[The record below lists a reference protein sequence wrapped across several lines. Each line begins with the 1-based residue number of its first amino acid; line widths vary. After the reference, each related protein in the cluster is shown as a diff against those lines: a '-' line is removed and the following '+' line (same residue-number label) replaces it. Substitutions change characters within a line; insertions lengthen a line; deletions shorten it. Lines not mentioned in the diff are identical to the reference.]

1 MSTYFGFTP
10 SNQSGSY
17 FISYNSE
24 DAERVAPI
32 AFAMHQSGVPLWYD
46 QGLVAGEQWEKQI
59 AEHIASCKAVIM
71 FVTKKLMQR
80 ERLSYVRLEYNLATS
95 SENNKKVYIALL
107 DDIKDRDVNIQH
119 KMWWQQILLWHCI
132 ERADADKIMTAIGHG
147 SGRSAAPSESSLS
160 AGELNQLG
168 YEYHCGKNGKPQD
181 YAQAVKYYRLAADQG
196 FAMAQYNLGICYYNG
211 QGVPEDDGMAAKY
224 YRLAADQ
231 GYAKAQYNL
240 GACYYWGQGVP
251 QDYAQAVKYY
261 RLAVDQGF
269 ANAQYNLGVC
279 YYFGQG
285 VPQDYAQDYAQ
296 AVKYYRLAA
305 DQGHVK
311 AQFNLALCYEKGQGV
326 AKNLNE
332 AIRLYRHAA
341 EAGNDKA
348 KKALARLGVR

>member
-147 SGRSAAPSESSLS
+147 SGRSAAPSEASLS

-168 YEYHCGKNGKPQD
+168 YDYAVGQNGKPQDDGMAVKYYRLAADQGYANAQYNLGVCYYNGQGVPQD

-196 FAMAQYNLGICYYNG
+196 LAEAQY
-211 QGVPEDDGMAAKY
+211 
-224 YRLAADQ
+224 
-231 GYAKAQYNL
+231 
-240 GACYYWGQGVP
+240 
-251 QDYAQAVKYY
+251 
-261 RLAVDQGF
+261 
-269 ANAQYNLGVC
+269 
-279 YYFGQG
+279 
-285 VPQDYAQDYAQ
+285 
-296 AVKYYRLAA
+296 
-305 DQGHVK
+305 
-311 AQFNLALCYEKGQGV
+311 NLALCYEKGQGV

-332 AIRLYRHAA
+332 AIRLYRMVAA
-341 EAGNDKA
+341 TGDDDA
-348 KKALARLGVR
+348 KQALARLGVR

>member
-32 AFAMHQSGVPLWYD
+32 AFAMHQSGVSLWYD
-46 QGLVAGEQWEKQI
+46 QGLIYGEQWEKQI

-80 ERLSYVRLEYNLATS
+80 ERLSYVRLEYNLATN

-147 SGRSAAPSESSLS
+147 SGRSAAPSEASLS

-168 YEYHCGKNGKPQD
+168 YDYNFGKNGKPQD
-181 YAQAVKYYRLAADQG
+181 YGMAVKYFRLAADQGYAMAQYNLGVCYKRGEGVPQDYGMAVKYYRLAADQG
-196 FAMAQYNLGICYYNG
+196 FA
-211 QGVPEDDGMAAKY
+211 
-224 YRLAADQ
+224 
-231 GYAKAQYNL
+231 KAQYNL
-240 GACYYWGQGVP
+240 GLCYYWGQGVP

-261 RLAVDQGF
+261 RLAADQGY
-269 ANAQYNLGVC
+269 ADAQYNLGVC
-279 YYFGQG
+279 YE
-285 VPQDYAQDYAQ
+285 
-296 AVKYYRLAA
+296 
-305 DQGHVK
+305 
-311 AQFNLALCYEKGQGV
+311 NGQGV

-332 AIRLYRHAA
+332 AIRLYRMVAA
-341 EAGNDKA
+341 TGDDDA

>member
-32 AFAMHQSGVPLWYD
+32 AFAMHQSGVSLWYD

-132 ERADADKIMTAIGHG
+132 ERADAEKIMTAIGHG

-160 AGELNQLG
+160 AGELNHLG
-168 YEYHCGKNGKPQD
+168 YEYHYGKNGKPQD
-181 YAQAVKYYRLAADQG
+181 DGMAVKYYRLAADQG
-196 FAMAQYNLGICYYNG
+196 FAMAQYNLGNSYYNG
-211 QGVPEDDGMAAKY
+211 QGVP
-224 YRLAADQ
+224 
-231 GYAKAQYNL
+231 
-240 GACYYWGQGVP
+240 
-251 QDYAQAVKYY
+251 
-261 RLAVDQGF
+261 
-269 ANAQYNLGVC
+269 
-279 YYFGQG
+279 
-285 VPQDYAQDYAQ
+285 QDYAQ

-311 AQFNLALCYEKGQGV
+311 AQYNLGVCYEKGQGV

>member
-46 QGLVAGEQWEKQI
+46 QGLIYGEQWEKQI

-80 ERLSYVRLEYNLATS
+80 ERLSYVRLEYNLATN

-147 SGRSAAPSESSLS
+147 PGRSAAPSEASLS

-168 YEYHCGKNGKPQD
+168 YDYYVGQNGKPQD

-196 FAMAQYNLGICYYNG
+196 NA
-211 QGVPEDDGMAAKY
+211 
-224 YRLAADQ
+224 
-231 GYAKAQYNL
+231 
-240 GACYYWGQGVP
+240 
-251 QDYAQAVKYY
+251 YAQC
-261 RLAVDQGF
+261 D
-269 ANAQYNLGVC
+269 LGVC
-279 YYFGQG
+279 YKRGCG
-285 VPQDYAQDYAQ
+285 VPQDYAQ

-305 DQGHVK
+305 DQGYAN
-311 AQFNLALCYEKGQGV
+311 AQFNLGFCYEEGYGV

-341 EAGNDKA
+341 EAGVDEA

>member
-46 QGLVAGEQWEKQI
+46 QGLIYGEQWEKQI

-80 ERLSYVRLEYNLATS
+80 ERLSYVRLEYSLATN

-168 YEYHCGKNGKPQD
+168 YDYNFGQNGKPQD

-196 FAMAQYNLGICYYNG
+196 FAMAQYNLGVCYKRG
-211 QGVPEDDGMAAKY
+211 EGVPQDDGMAVKY

-231 GYAKAQYNL
+231 GYAPAQS
-240 GACYYWGQGVP
+240 
-251 QDYAQAVKYY
+251 
-261 RLAVDQGF
+261 
-269 ANAQYNLGVC
+269 NLGVC
-279 YYFGQG
+279 YKRGEG
-285 VPQDYAQDYAQ
+285 VPQDYAQ

-305 DQGHVK
+305 DQGLAG
-311 AQFNLALCYEKGQGV
+311 AQFNLGLCYYLGQGVPQDYEMAVKYYRLAADQGLAEAQFNLGVCYEKGQGV

-332 AIRLYRHAA
+332 AIRLYRMVAA
-341 EAGNDKA
+341 TGDDDA
-348 KKALARLGVR
+348 KQALARLGVR

>member
-17 FISYNSE
+17 FISYNAE

-32 AFAMHQSGVPLWYD
+32 AFAMRQSGVPLWYD
-46 QGLVAGEQWEKQI
+46 QGLIYGEQWEKQI

-107 DDIKDRDVNIQH
+107 DDIKDRDVITQH

-147 SGRSAAPSESSLS
+147 SGRSAAPSEASLS

-168 YEYHCGKNGKPQD
+168 YDYNFGKNGKPQDYGMAVKYFRLAADQGYAMAQYNLGVCYKRGEGVPQD

-196 FAMAQYNLGICYYNG
+196 YADAQY
-211 QGVPEDDGMAAKY
+211 
-224 YRLAADQ
+224 
-231 GYAKAQYNL
+231 
-240 GACYYWGQGVP
+240 
-251 QDYAQAVKYY
+251 
-261 RLAVDQGF
+261 
-269 ANAQYNLGVC
+269 
-279 YYFGQG
+279 
-285 VPQDYAQDYAQ
+285 
-296 AVKYYRLAA
+296 
-305 DQGHVK
+305 
-311 AQFNLALCYEKGQGV
+311 NLALCYEEGQGV

-332 AIRLYRHAA
+332 AIRLYRMVAA
-341 EAGNDKA
+341 TGDDDA

>member
-32 AFAMHQSGVPLWYD
+32 ALAMHQSGVPLWYD

-80 ERLSYVRLEYNLATS
+80 ERLSYVRLEYNLATN

-147 SGRSAAPSESSLS
+147 SGRSAAPSEASLS

-168 YEYHCGKNGKPQD
+168 YDYYVGQNGKPQD

-196 FAMAQYNLGICYYNG
+196 FAMAQYNLGNSYYN
-211 QGVPEDDGMAAKY
+211 
-224 YRLAADQ
+224 
-231 GYAKAQYNL
+231 
-240 GACYYWGQGVP
+240 GQGVP

-261 RLAVDQGF
+261 RLA
-269 ANAQYNLGVC
+269 
-279 YYFGQG
+279 
-285 VPQDYAQDYAQ
+285 
-296 AVKYYRLAA
+296 A
-305 DQGHVK
+305 DQGHAP
-311 AQFNLALCYEKGQGV
+311 AQYNLALCYEKGQGV

-332 AIRLYRHAA
+332 AIRLYRMVAA
-341 EAGNDKA
+341 TGDDDA

>member
-46 QGLVAGEQWEKQI
+46 QGLIYGEQWEKQI

-80 ERLSYVRLEYNLATS
+80 ERLSYVRLEYNLATN

-147 SGRSAAPSESSLS
+147 SGRSAAPSEASLS

-168 YEYHCGKNGKPQD
+168 YDYNFGKNGKPQD

-196 FAMAQYNLGICYYNG
+196 LAEAQY
-211 QGVPEDDGMAAKY
+211 
-224 YRLAADQ
+224 
-231 GYAKAQYNL
+231 
-240 GACYYWGQGVP
+240 
-251 QDYAQAVKYY
+251 
-261 RLAVDQGF
+261 
-269 ANAQYNLGVC
+269 
-279 YYFGQG
+279 
-285 VPQDYAQDYAQ
+285 
-296 AVKYYRLAA
+296 
-305 DQGHVK
+305 
-311 AQFNLALCYEKGQGV
+311 NLALCYEKGQGV

-332 AIRLYRHAA
+332 AIRLYRMVAA
-341 EAGNDKA
+341 TGDDDA

>member
-1 MSTYFGFTP
+1 MSTYFGFTT

-46 QGLVAGEQWEKQI
+46 QGLIYGEQWEKQI

-80 ERLSYVRLEYNLATS
+80 ERLSYVRLEYNLATN

-147 SGRSAAPSESSLS
+147 SGRSAAPSEASLS

-168 YEYHCGKNGKPQD
+168 YDYDVGQNGKPQD

-196 FAMAQYNLGICYYNG
+196 
-211 QGVPEDDGMAAKY
+211 
-224 YRLAADQ
+224 LAE
-231 GYAKAQYNL
+231 
-240 GACYYWGQGVP
+240 
-251 QDYAQAVKYY
+251 
-261 RLAVDQGF
+261 
-269 ANAQYNLGVC
+269 
-279 YYFGQG
+279 
-285 VPQDYAQDYAQ
+285 
-296 AVKYYRLAA
+296 
-305 DQGHVK
+305 

-332 AIRLYRHAA
+332 AIRLYRMVAA
-341 EAGNDKA
+341 TGDDDA

>member
-1 MSTYFGFTP
+1 
-10 SNQSGSY
+10 
-17 FISYNSE
+17 
-24 DAERVAPI
+24 
-32 AFAMHQSGVPLWYD
+32 MHQSGVPLWYD

-147 SGRSAAPSESSLS
+147 SGRSAAPSEASLS

-168 YEYHCGKNGKPQD
+168 YDYNFGKNGKPQD

-196 FAMAQYNLGICYYNG
+196 YVKAQCYLGVCYNLG
-211 QGVPEDDGMAAKY
+211 QGVPRDDGM
-224 YRLAADQ
+224 
-231 GYAKAQYNL
+231 
-240 GACYYWGQGVP
+240 
-251 QDYAQAVKYY
+251 
-261 RLAVDQGF
+261 
-269 ANAQYNLGVC
+269 
-279 YYFGQG
+279 
-285 VPQDYAQDYAQ
+285 

-305 DQGHVK
+305 NQGYAM
-311 AQFNLALCYEKGQGV
+311 AQFVLGVCYENGQGV

-341 EAGNDKA
+341 EAGVDEA
-348 KKALARLGVR
+348 KQALARLGVR